1 MTVKEY
7 LNQAYLLDQRIHSNT
22 IECDELRQMAQN
34 ISSPGFEE
42 HFNAS
47 KSADA
52 PYIRTLEKLWEMEEK
67 VLQEQELLVNLKA
80 QIREVIGQVEKSEQ
94 QAVLRFRYIHNYS
107 WPMIAEELGV
117 DKGTVQ
123 RWHNK
128 AVAKIILPPNVI
140 DLKNASVCN
149 GMQRCP
155 M

>member
-7 LNQAYLLDQRIHSNT
+7 LNQAYLLDQRIHSHT
-22 IECDELRQMAQN
+22 IECEELKAMAES

-47 KSADA
+47 KNTDA

-67 VLQEQELLVNLKA
+67 VLREQERLICLKA
-80 QIREVIGQVEKSEQ
+80 QIREVIAQVDKSEQ

-107 WPMIAEELGV
+107 WPMIADELGV
-117 DKGTVQ
+117 DRGTVQ

-128 AVAKIILPPNVI
+128 AVAKIILPENAI

-149 GMQRCP
+149 
-155 M
+155 